1 MRRLAI
7 AALVVLTATAT
18 AAFTFANDDA
28 DTGYTSSDIMGV
40 WTAVSWE
47 RTNEEGTEKNEITMP
62 NMMMFTAKH
71 YAMMRIGGEGERELL
86 PEEPT
91 DEQRLAAY
99 QRFMANAG
107 AYKVD
112 GNMLVTKAKIARS
125 PNAMHDP
132 QPNESMIHMDGD
144 MMHRTW
150 KNAETGN
157 KLVVTY
163 KRAE

>member
-7 AALVVLTATAT
+7 AALVLLTATAT
-18 AAFTFANDDA
+18 AAFTFADTND
-28 DTGYTSSDIMGV
+28 GYTSADIMGV

-47 RTNEEGTEKNEITMP
+47 RTNEEGTEKSEIANP

-112 GNMLVTKAKIARS
+112 GNMLVTHTKIARS

-144 MMHRTW
+144 KMHRTW
-150 KNAETGN
+150 KNEETGASWT
-157 KLVVTY
+157 VTY

>member
-7 AALVVLTATAT
+7 AALVAWLASRSAYRL
-18 AAFTFANDDA
+18 
-28 DTGYTSSDIMGV
+28 GKQS
-40 WTAVSWE
+40 
-47 RTNEEGTEKNEITMP
+47 EEGTEKSEIANP

-112 GNMLVTKAKIARS
+112 GNMLVTHTKIARS